1 MNYLKLYLNIYNEW
15 YMKPFSANVRF
26 IKSISDIKDK
36 PGPALPEIAFAGR
49 SNVGKSA
56 LLNAIFN
63 IKKLAKVSSTP
74 GKTQLI
80 NYFQVDELLYFVDL
94 PGYGFA
100 KVSKSISAS
109 WQKMIED
116 FILKSENLRL
126 VCLLIDSRHDLMK
139 SDEAMADWMNYYQ
152 IPYIVILTKCDKL
165 KKTKLSQQVKY
176 FKSKFP
182 DHHIISFSIHINS
195 LKENLIR
202 YFDDLL

>member
-1 MNYLKLYLNIYNEW
+1 MI
-15 YMKPFSANVRF
+15 PFSSNVKF
-26 IKSISDIKDK
+26 IKSISDIRDK
-36 PGPALPEIAFAGR
+36 PAIALPEIAFAGR

-80 NYFQVDELLYFVDL
+80 NYFQVEETFYFVDL

-100 KVSKSISAS
+100 KVAKSISAS

-116 FILKSENLRL
+116 FIQKTENLRL
-126 VCLLIDSRHDLMK
+126 VCLLIDSRHELMH
-139 SDEAMADWMNYYQ
+139 SDEMMADWLNYNH

-165 KKTKLSQQVKY
+165 KKNKLNKQVSY

-182 DHHIISFSIHINS
+182 DHHIIPFSIHINS
-195 LKENLIR
+195 LKENLIK
-202 YFDDLL
+202 YFEELL